1 MKSTKIR
8 EQKAKDLLKEYKY
21 SEALQEYQVLI
32 QDEPNNP
39 NFYNIIG
46 DIYKMMKL
54 TDDAINSYKKA
65 REIYTKD
72 FLYNNAVAISKKIL
86 RINPDAEETYYILG
100 ILYSQ
105 LKLKSEAIENFVDY
119 ANRMR
124 KRNNLEEVIK
134 TYEYIN
140 EKFPNSEPVI
150 NELKELYLREGIEQA
165 KNFGPFQCEAA
176 SSLPDSSIKT
186 ENIESPILENYLSNA
201 IKLVKG
207 EISKE
212 DIKIPEEI
220 TKNSTADISTIET
233 SIKIEPVRKSIDS
246 LTQLYDRDA
255 LMEFCEEEILNA
267 EQENRT
273 FGVIFLD
280 IAHFRTINE
289 KFGEPLGDKILCQM
303 ANLLKGNLAEK
314 ETLFRYNGDA
324 FTILSPSLAEK
335 DKEEKQEN
343 LKNLVEKFDFESK
356 VPISI
361 KTEVS
366 LYPTDAANSR
376 TLLEQGYSK
385 ISIKKRS
392 SISCSQLIGQ
402 EKALED
408 LQKAFTGGEKVV
420 FISGAAGIGK
430 TRILSEFSDRLKF
443 KGYQT
448 FITHCNTPVSPYAP
462 FKQFFRQYIEKNETL
477 STEITALFAQ
487 IKSLLPFWEQYKKT
501 DLEFTNYDIFLDY
514 SPISLK
520 YGNSILCNICDEER
534 IEFFNKIV
542 STLSTISN
550 EAPVLFIIEDIQDAD
565 MSTFELISYF
575 VQHSQNF
582 KGIICCTSEIHMTDK
597 NEIEKCFS
605 KVWKEMPEIQIT
617 PLSEKDM
624 DAMISIIFS
633 QFVPPFPILEKAKEI
648 SKGNP
653 LLLQEALN
661 SLINE
666 ETPFESVKEIF
677 ENKITQLDKNE
688 ETILST
694 AALLGNEFDV
704 NFLTLFTGKNEGY
717 LSHIIDKGLDL
728 GLIKLVIN
736 NKYRF
741 TYNEIYKLLKS
752 KVENSSEL
760 HRKIGEW
767 IEIYYSEKM
776 EEFLWDIAYHLE
788 LSDDSSKGASYNL
801 WAGDE
806 ARLIYGYNDAVKYY
820 ERVLKSITDKN
831 EIIALYNN
839 IVITYFLMKDYKSY
853 EKLISELDKKSKKE
867 KEWEAMTTFNKGLFC
882 IIRDNKNDA
891 LSYLAEAN
899 NLYREIDDTTLLIE
913 SCLILGELHRSRSD
927 YECALKYLAEAFEL
941 SKKSHKDK
949 SKGRSVFLM
958 GCIFHELNKTKEAF
972 ECYSEAISIFKNIH
986 SKPYL
991 LKSIMNVL
999 NLPGEFSLSVKKEYK
1014 TIEIST

>member
-8 EQKAKDLLKEYKY
+8 EQTAKELLRDCKY

-39 NFYNIIG
+39 NFYNIVG

-100 ILYSQ
+100 TLYSQ
-105 LKLKSEAIENFVDY
+105 LKLKSEAIENFIDY

-124 KRNNLEEVIK
+124 KRNNIEEVIK

-165 KNFGPFQCEAA
+165 KNFGPFQCEASA
-176 SSLPDSSIKT
+176 SLPEGNIKT
-186 ENIESPILENYLSNA
+186 ENIESPVLENYLSNA

-212 DIKIPEEI
+212 DIQVSE
-220 TKNSTADISTIET
+220 ET
-233 SIKIEPVRKSIDS
+233 SAANIPVSKANIKSEPTRKSIDS
-246 LTQLYDRDA
+246 LTQLYDRDT

-273 FGVIFLD
+273 LGVIFLD

-303 ANLLKGNLAEK
+303 ADLLKGNLAEK

-324 FTILSPSLAEK
+324 FTILSPSLEEK
-335 DKEEKQEN
+335 DKKEKQEN
-343 LKNLVEKFDFESK
+343 LKSLVEKFDFESK
-356 VPISI
+356 VPVSI

-366 LYPTDAANSR
+366 LYPTDAASPR
-376 TLLEQGYSK
+376 TLLEQAYNK
-385 ISIKKRS
+385 LSIKKHS
-392 SISCSQLIGQ
+392 SINCSQLIGQ
-402 EKALED
+402 EKTLED
-408 LQKAFTGGEKVV
+408 LQKAFSSGEKVV
-420 FISGAAGIGK
+420 FISGTTGIGK
-430 TRILSEFSDRLKF
+430 TRILNEFSERLKF
-443 KGYQT
+443 KGCQT
-448 FITHCNTPVSPYAP
+448 FITHCNAPASPYGP
-462 FKQFFRQYIEKNETL
+462 FKQFFRQYIERNVTL
-477 STEITALFAQ
+477 STEITALFTQ
-487 IKSLLPFWEQYKKT
+487 IKALLPFWEQYKKT

-534 IEFFNKIV
+534 IEFFNKII
-542 STLSTISN
+542 SSFNTISN
-550 EAPVLFIIEDIQDAD
+550 ESPVLFIIEDVQDAD
-565 MSTFELISYF
+565 KSTIELLSYF
-575 VQHSQNF
+575 AKHSQNF
-582 KGIICCTSEIHMTDK
+582 KGIICCTSLVNMTEK
-597 NEIEKCFS
+597 YETEKCFANIG
-605 KVWKEMPEIQIT
+605 KEIQEIQIN

-624 DAMISIIFS
+624 DAMISMIFS
-633 QFVPPFPILEKAKEI
+633 QSVPPAPILEKAKKL

-653 LLLQEALN
+653 LILQEALN
-661 SLINE
+661 SLIKE
-666 ETPFESVKEIF
+666 EEPFESAKEIS
-677 ENKITQLDKNE
+677 ENKINQLDKNE
-688 ETILST
+688 EAMLST

-717 LSHIIDKGLDL
+717 LSHIIDKGLEL
-728 GLIKLVIN
+728 GLIKLIGA

-741 TYNEIYKLLKS
+741 TYNEIRELFES
-752 KVENSSEL
+752 KVKNPPEL

-806 ARLIYGYNDAVKYY
+806 ARLLYGYKDAVKYY
-820 ERVLKSITDKN
+820 EKVLKSTTDKN
-831 EIIALYNN
+831 EIIAIYNN
-839 IVITYFLMKDYKSY
+839 IIITYFLMKDYESC
-853 EKLISELDKKSKKE
+853 EKLISELDKKPKEE
-867 KEWEAMTTFNKGLFC
+867 KEWKAMTTFNRGLFC
-882 IIRDNKNDA
+882 IIRDNKSDA
-891 LSYLAEAN
+891 LSYLTEAS
-899 NLYREIDDTTLLIE
+899 NLYKEIEDNTLLIE
-913 SCLILGELHRSRSD
+913 SCLILGELHRGKSD

-949 SKGRSVFLM
+949 AKGRSVFLM
-958 GCIFHELNKTKEAF
+958 GCIFHELNKPKEAF

-999 NLPGEFSLSVKKEYK
+999 NLPGEFSLSVKKEDK
-1014 TIEIST
+1014 VIDISAQ